1 MQRQNI
7 TLSLPKELL
16 KKAKIVA
23 ASMEKSMSELL
34 RESLEEKVRNANG
47 YNKAKIRQLKLL
59 EKSVDLGTK
68 GCITTN
74 REELHDR

>member
-16 KKAKIVA
+16 KKAKVVA

-68 GCITTN
+68 GCITTK